1 MFFVVVIV
9 VVFFYSYM
17 LIGVDVGLSRVL
29 DRGLVVGLGL
39 WVGLGL
45 SEGVDTGGV
54 TNKSS
59 NCSLDMFW

>member
-1 MFFVVVIV
+1 
-9 VVFFYSYM
+9 M
-17 LIGVDVGLSRVL
+17 LIGVDEGLNRVL

-39 WVGLGL
+39 RADLGL

-59 NCSLDMFW
+59 NCSLDMF